1 MKRERAAIYCRL
13 SEEDKGKGSA
23 ENDSNSIQNQRALL
37 TEYAHSHG
45 WEIYE
50 IYIDDD
56 YSGADRSRPAFK
68 RMLHAAEEKRFDIIL
83 CKTQSRFSRELEVV
97 ERYINRLLPQ
107 WGIRFLSLVDNA
119 DSANEDNLLLRQI
132 NGIMDEHYLAE
143 LSKNIRSVLT
153 HRRKSG
159 FHIGSFALYG
169 YKKNPDRRGHLLI
182 DEEAAAVVR
191 EVFTLFSQGYG
202 KTSIARM
209 LNERGIPNP
218 TEYKRLQGIRYR
230 QPKGKGSTLWKY
242 FAISNMLTNEI
253 YIGNMV
259 QGKYGSISYK
269 TKQNKPRPKEEWI
282 RTEGTHEPIIEQE
295 LWERVQKM
303 LAERAKPFPSGTIGL
318 FARKARCAECGYT
331 LRSSKTKGKYYLQCP
346 NHHISKESCRGAFIS
361 VERLERMVLQELH
374 TISDAYLNWDE
385 LERQLDF
392 CSHLKEQRASLQKSI
407 HTHEKKIEEA
417 HKAVRELYPDKV
429 RGVLSEAE
437 YLDLSKHFSAELQQ
451 QERLIADAERKIID
465 LDARIAAGDNRR
477 AIIEKYINPT
487 HLTREMVEILIDSIS
502 VGRRIAG
509 TREVPITIYWR
520 F

>member
-1 MKRERAAIYCRL
+1 MDTDRGDARA
-13 SEEDKGKGSA
+13 
-23 ENDSNSIQNQRALL
+23 
-37 TEYAHSHG
+37 
-45 WEIYE
+45 
-50 IYIDDD
+50 D
-56 YSGADRSRPAFK
+56 YR
-68 RMLHAAEEKRFDIIL
+68 
-83 CKTQSRFSRELEVV
+83 T
-97 ERYINRLLPQ
+97 
-107 WGIRFLSLVDNA
+107 
-119 DSANEDNLLLRQI
+119 
-132 NGIMDEHYLAE
+132 GIMGA
-143 LSKNIRSVLT
+143 
-153 HRRKSG
+153 
-159 FHIGSFALYG
+159 
-169 YKKNPDRRGHLLI
+169 
-182 DEEAAAVVR
+182 
-191 EVFTLFSQGYG
+191 
-202 KTSIARM
+202 
-209 LNERGIPNP
+209 
-218 TEYKRLQGIRYR
+218 
-230 QPKGKGSTLWKY
+230 
-242 FAISNMLTNEI
+242 
-253 YIGNMV
+253 
-259 QGKYGSISYK
+259 
-269 TKQNKPRPKEEWI
+269 
-282 RTEGTHEPIIEQE
+282 RTEN
-295 LWERVQKM
+295 
-303 LAERAKPFPSGTIGL
+303 GTIGL

>member
-1 MKRERAAIYCRL
+1 
-13 SEEDKGKGSA
+13 
-23 ENDSNSIQNQRALL
+23 
-37 TEYAHSHG
+37 
-45 WEIYE
+45 
-50 IYIDDD
+50 
-56 YSGADRSRPAFK
+56 
-68 RMLHAAEEKRFDIIL
+68 
-83 CKTQSRFSRELEVV
+83 
-97 ERYINRLLPQ
+97 
-107 WGIRFLSLVDNA
+107 
-119 DSANEDNLLLRQI
+119 
-132 NGIMDEHYLAE
+132 
-143 LSKNIRSVLT
+143 
-153 HRRKSG
+153 
-159 FHIGSFALYG
+159 
-169 YKKNPDRRGHLLI
+169 
-182 DEEAAAVVR
+182 
-191 EVFTLFSQGYG
+191 
-202 KTSIARM
+202 
-209 LNERGIPNP
+209 
-218 TEYKRLQGIRYR
+218 
-230 QPKGKGSTLWKY
+230 
-242 FAISNMLTNEI
+242 
-253 YIGNMV
+253 
-259 QGKYGSISYK
+259 
-269 TKQNKPRPKEEWI
+269 
-282 RTEGTHEPIIEQE
+282 
-295 LWERVQKM
+295 M

-331 LRSSKTKGKYYLQCP
+331 LRSSKTKGNYYLQCP
-346 NHHISKESCRGAFIS
+346 NHHISKENCRGAFIS

-374 TISDAYLNWDE
+374 AISDAYLNREE

>member
-1 MKRERAAIYCRL
+1 M
-13 SEEDKGKGSA
+13 
-23 ENDSNSIQNQRALL
+23 
-37 TEYAHSHG
+37 
-45 WEIYE
+45 
-50 IYIDDD
+50 
-56 YSGADRSRPAFK
+56 
-68 RMLHAAEEKRFDIIL
+68 
-83 CKTQSRFSRELEVV
+83 V

-153 HRRKSG
+153 HRRKNG

-169 YKKNPDRRGHLLI
+169 YRKNPDRRGHLLI

-202 KTSIARM
+202 KTAIARM